1 MFKFFD
7 EKLVFL
13 KVDVLVVVFSDWSD
27 DSLIGDDVWLD
38 VIEMLEIFDEKLK
51 VSEKELE
58 RVLIFV

>member
-1 MFKFFD
+1 M
-7 EKLVFL
+7 
-13 KVDVLVVVFSDWSD
+13 VFSDWSD

-38 VIEMLEIFDEKLK
+38 VIEMFEIFDEKLK